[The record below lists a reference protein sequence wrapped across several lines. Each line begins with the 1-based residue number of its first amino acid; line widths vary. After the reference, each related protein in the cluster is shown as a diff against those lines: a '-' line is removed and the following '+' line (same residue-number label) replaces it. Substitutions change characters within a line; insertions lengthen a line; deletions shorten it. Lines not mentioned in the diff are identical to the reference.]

1 MALLSASALAGG
13 MLVALVPTSAQ
24 AALGGGEGLLAGSS
38 YTNSR
43 MEGRQADGTAI
54 DLGLGQGFH
63 PSFSPDGSHIAFVRN
78 DRLQIARVGTTAV
91 RELTGSPLYQVAF
104 PKFSPDGRYIY
115 FTASP
120 GGEPRAYRILSDG
133 NGDPEPAFPGQQS
146 CDRYLSTSSAWT
158 YVFQRGCGMDTSVWS
173 YDARTGA
180 TAKIVDD
187 AATPDISP
195 DGTSIAF
202 VRGGKTSTPRIFT
215 GSPTGA
221 DVKQLTPDAEGN
233 ASMPTFSPA
242 GNKVAYVRE
251 YDTWVMDKSGE
262 NRKLVAKNFLK
273 GSWQPLRK
281 EGVFRVWGDT
291 ARETAIANS
300 RFKWASVGDT
310 SSGLRQ
316 ADSAVIS
323 RSDFFY
329 DSLAGPAL
337 AGAKNGPLLLGGW
350 GGPGSLYEELK
361 RTLRPGSTVYILG
374 GTEALSGNYENDL
387 RQWGYTPKRLAGP
400 TMYETGIAIA
410 RETNPAPKN
419 VFVVTGEAYYDGLSA
434 GAAAG
439 GTKDSVVVYSAGDN
453 MPAVTES
460 YLNAINPATTNV
472 ITVGGPADNALQTA
486 NLPSWPDGAQYYSV
500 SGNTAADTA
509 AKLGRFWFA
518 APRTVGLATTKTWQ
532 DALTGGAMMAGLGPI
547 LLTDEDS
554 LAPSSSWYLYD
565 NGASLSSVVLVGG
578 ESALNGPIVDQ
589 AGNQIGLPGQ
599 YTYVPMY
606 NGVEPPAGKA
616 LRAAPADK
624 PGSPAVNG
632 PASGT
637 GPQAG
642 SGVERHTKR

>member
-24 AALGGGEGLLAGSS
+24 AALSGGDGVIAGTTTS
-38 YTNSR
+38 TNHLEAR
-43 MEGRQADGTAI
+43 RVDGTSV
-54 DLGLGQGFH
+54 DLGLGDGLF
-63 PSFSPDGSHIAFVRN
+63 PSYSPDGSHVTFVRG
-78 DRLQIARVGTTAV
+78 DRLQVARVGGAHPI
-91 RELTGSPLYQVAF
+91 ELTGASVQQVVM
-104 PKFSPDGRYIY
+104 PRFSPDGRYIH
-115 FTASP
+115 FTASLNGSAP
-120 GGEPRAYRILSDG
+120 KAYRVLSDG
-133 NGDPEPAFPGQQS
+133 NGTPVPAFEGQAS
-146 CDRYLSTSSAWT
+146 CDRYVSANSQWM
-158 YVFQRGCGMDTSVWS
+158 YVFQRGCGTDTSVWS
-173 YDARTGA
+173 YNATNGA
-180 TAKIVDD
+180 TAKIADD
-187 AATPDISP
+187 AGAPDISP
-195 DGTSIAF
+195 DGKTVVF
-202 VRGGKTSTPRIFT
+202 VRVVANTGRLYSVDTTGGQP
-215 GSPTGA
+215 
-221 DVKQLTPDAEGN
+221 KQLSADTDA
-233 ASMPTFSPA
+233 SVSLPSFSPS
-242 GNKVAYVRE
+242 GTRIAYGKGS
-251 YDTWVMDKSGE
+251 DTWVMDKNGD
-262 NRKLVAKNFLK
+262 NAKRVAANFWQA
-273 GSWQPLRK
+273 SWQPLRK
-281 EGVFRVWGDT
+281 EGVYRVWGDT
-291 ARETAIANS
+291 AHDTAIANS
-300 RFKWASVGDT
+300 KFKWASVGDT

-323 RSDFFY
+323 RTDYFY
-329 DSLAGPAL
+329 DGLSGAAL
-337 AGAKNGPLLLGGW
+337 AGAKNGPLLLGSW
-350 GGPGSLYEELK
+350 GGPGSLYEELT
-361 RTLRPGSTVYILG
+361 RTLRPGSNVYILG
-374 GTEALSGNYENDL
+374 GINALSTNYEDDL
-387 RQWGYTPKRLAGP
+387 RQWGFTPKRLAGA
-400 TMYETGIAIA
+400 TMYDTGIAIA

-419 VFVVTGEAYYDGLSA
+419 VFVVTGEDYYDGLSA

-472 ITVGGPADNALQTA
+472 ITVGGPADRALLSA
-486 NLPSWPDGAQYYSV
+486 NLPSWPDGAEYYAV
-500 SGNTAADTA
+500 AGNTAADTA

-518 APRTVGLATTKTWQ
+518 APRTVGLATTMTWQ

-554 LAPSSSWYLYD
+554 LAPASSWYLYD

-578 ESALNGPIVDQ
+578 ESALNAPIVDQ

-642 SGVERHTKR
+642 SDVERHTKR